1 MCALIIAGALFLSEP
16 FLLLLFVAGTCTGV
30 LLPDIHMSRPK
41 SMNFRSIAWLLVQF
55 PRRVC
60 TPLLCRVYAGAGLP
74 DHDPS
79 DKRLTHAIPG
89 TLFVFAC
96 TCAVLYIPA
105 LFTGSGIVK
114 EAVLVFLSGIL
125 LGMALHLVEDLCTRK
140 GIFPLYPFRPEN
152 IAGSIRPCDRTDPR
166 IGQYHIQ
173 HCMVLAG
180 FFGLE
185 SLGLLAPGLFLP
197 VSILSIGICLGTMVY
212 LSEVSL
218 KAPSA
223 MQGTSGL
230 PAPARAPGK

>member
-16 FLLLLFVAGTCTGV
+16 FFLLLFVAGTCTGV

-41 SMNFRSIAWLLVQF
+41 STNFRSIAWLLVQF

-74 DHDPS
+74 GHDPS

-96 TCAVLYIPA
+96 TCTVLYIPA
-105 LFTGSGIVK
+105 LLTGSGTVK
-114 EAVLVFLSGIL
+114 EAALVVLSGIL

-180 FFGLE
+180 FFGLD
-185 SLGLLAPGLFLP
+185 SLGLIAPGLFLP
-197 VSILSIGICLGTMVY
+197 VSIISIGICLGTMVY

-218 KAPSA
+218 KVPSA
-223 MQGTSGL
+223 LQGTSGL
-230 PAPARAPGK
+230 PATARAPGK